1 MRKNPVRRKQPR
13 PPLPPEERT
22 APDYPVKP
30 PPSLISSRIYL
41 VQLLL
46 PRYDEAVVRELTER
60 FGGMTAYARAPAKG
74 EWKPAPGTTVH
85 DDIVVYEV
93 MADALDRVWW
103 GGYRKELE
111 RRFDQKELVVRAY
124 GIERL

>member
-1 MRKNPVRRKQPR
+1 MH
-13 PPLPPEERT
+13 
-22 APDYPVKP
+22 
-30 PPSLISSRIYL
+30 L

-46 PRYDEAVVRELTER
+46 PRYDETVARELTER

-74 EWKPAPGTTVH
+74 KWQPAPGETVQ

-93 MADALDRVWW
+93 MVESLDRAWW
-103 GGYRKELE
+103 AQYRSRLE
-111 RRFDQKELVVRAY
+111 RRFDQEELVVRAH